1 MLQLVHYPNNQPQT
15 SHKLKHVLQVP
26 ARSASAPLS
35 TGEGPGVRPN
45 ARTTMPTLPIL
56 PPALDE
62 AQLRQ
67 LTADLSA
74 NQLLW
79 LSGYFYGQAT
89 SGGAPVAAVATAPAV
104 AETPAPKLT
113 ILYGSH
119 TGNGKKVAQ
128 QAAAAAKQRGLTAEV
143 RDMNDYPARQL
154 TQEQNLFVVV
164 STHGEG
170 EPPISAEELHQFLN
184 GPRAPKLPNLR
195 FAVLALGDSSYLHFC
210 QTGKEFD
217 QRLAEL
223 GGTRLLDRVDA
234 DVDYQTAASQ
244 WVEAVLEQIAG
255 TTAPAAASGAPAVAT
270 AASGT
275 AVVVTAPSAHAPIK
289 PLTHSL
295 IAEFTRENP
304 WPARVLE
311 SIQLNGRGSTKETY
325 HLELDLAGSGLR
337 FAPGDALAVR
347 PRNHDPLVEE
357 VLRAARLSD
366 SAPVQLGAES
376 LPLAAALAS
385 RRELTVLTRD
395 VLERYAALAP
405 HAELHGLLA
414 DTTRL
419 QPYLYG
425 RDVADLLT
433 DFPTDQLTA
442 QLLADTL
449 RPLPSR
455 AYSIASSLLAYP
467 DEVHLT
473 VGAVRYEAHGRRKQG
488 VCSSFLA
495 DRVAVGDEARVFV
508 EHNEYFKLPQNPAT
522 DIIMVGAGTGIAPF
536 RAFVQERAELGA
548 TGRNWLLFGNPH
560 FTTDF
565 LYQAE
570 WQQHLKK
577 GTLAKLDVA
586 FSRDQAEKIYV
597 QDRLL
602 EKSRDVFGWLENGA
616 QLYVCG
622 DKNRLGGA
630 VQTALAQV
638 VQREA
643 GVSAEDAAA
652 YVKNLRKQRRYL
664 EDVY

>member
-1 MLQLVHYPNNQPQT
+1 
-15 SHKLKHVLQVP
+15 
-26 ARSASAPLS
+26 
-35 TGEGPGVRPN
+35 
-45 ARTTMPTLPIL
+45 MPTLPIL
-56 PPALDE
+56 PPVLDE
-62 AQLRQ
+62 AQLQQ
-67 LTADLSA
+67 LTANLST

-89 SGGAPVAAVATAPAV
+89 GGNQAVAATAAVPAAAVAT
-104 AETPAPKLT
+104 EGQKLT

-119 TGNGKKVAQ
+119 TGNGKKVAL
-128 QAAAAAKQRGLTAEV
+128 QAAEAAKQRGLAADV
-143 RDMNDYPARQL
+143 RDMNDYPTRQL
-154 TQEQNLFVVV
+154 AQEQNLLVVV

-170 EPPISAEELHQFLN
+170 EPPMAAEELHQFIR
-184 GPRAPKLPNLR
+184 GSRAPKLPKLR
-195 FAVLALGDSSYLHFC
+195 FAVLALGDTSYLHFC

-223 GGTRLLDRVDA
+223 DGTRLLDRVDA
-234 DVDYQTAASQ
+234 DVDYQAAASQ
-244 WVEAVLEQIAG
+244 WIEAALDRILGAAAIETKEPEAAAVAWV
-255 TTAPAAASGAPAVAT
+255 APASH
-270 AASGT
+270 
-275 AVVVTAPSAHAPIK
+275 SAIPQS
-289 PLTHSL
+289 THSR
-295 IAEFTRENP
+295 IPEFTRENP

-311 SIQLNGRGSTKETY
+311 SIQLNGRSSTKETY
-325 HLELDLAGSGLR
+325 HIELDLAGSGLR

-366 SAPVQLGAES
+366 SAPVQLGAEN

-395 VLERYAALAP
+395 VLERYATLAP

-414 DTTRL
+414 DTARL

-442 QLLADTL
+442 QNLADTL
-449 RPLPSR
+449 RPLPAR
-455 AYSIASSLLAYP
+455 AYSIASSLLAHP

-473 VGAVRYEAHGRRKQG
+473 VGAVRYEAHGRRKHG

-508 EHNEYFKLPQNPAT
+508 EHNEYFKLPQNPGT

-536 RAFVQERAELGA
+536 RAFVEERVELGA
-548 TGRNWLLFGNPH
+548 PGRNWLLFGNPH

-570 WQQHLKK
+570 WQQHLKR
-577 GTLAKLDVA
+577 GGLARLDVA

-602 EKSRDVFGWLENGA
+602 ENSRAVFGWLENGA
-616 QLYVCG
+616 QFYVCG

-638 VQREA
+638 VQKEA
-643 GVSAEDAAA
+643 GLSAEDAAA
-652 YVKNLRKQRRYL
+652 YVKHLRKQRRYL

>member
-1 MLQLVHYPNNQPQT
+1 
-15 SHKLKHVLQVP
+15 
-26 ARSASAPLS
+26 
-35 TGEGPGVRPN
+35 
-45 ARTTMPTLPIL
+45 MPTLPIL
-56 PPALDE
+56 PPHLDE
-62 AQLRQ
+62 TQLQ
-67 LTADLSA
+67 QFSAGLSA
-74 NQLLW
+74 QQLVW

-89 SGGAPVAAVATAPAV
+89 GGDAAVAPAAPAPAV
-104 AETPAPKLT
+104 AATTVEKLT

-128 QAAAAAKQRGLTAEV
+128 QAAGAARQRGLTAEV
-143 RDMNDYPARQL
+143 RDMNDYPTRQL
-154 TQEQNLFVVV
+154 AQEQNLLVVV

-170 EPPISAEELHQFLN
+170 EPPISAEELHQLI
-184 GPRAPKLPNLR
+184 GGSRAPKLPKLR
-195 FAVLALGDSSYLHFC
+195 FAVLALGDTSYLHFC

-217 QRLAEL
+217 QRMAQL

-234 DVDYQTAASQ
+234 DVDYQATASQ
-244 WVEAVLEQIAG
+244 WIAASLDKIAG
-255 TTAPAAASGAPAVAT
+255 AAIGAETIATVVASATSVAADASVAAAHSPIHAAT
-270 AASGT
+270 DS
-275 AVVVTAPSAHAPIK
+275 P
-289 PLTHSL
+289 

-311 SIQLNGRGSTKETY
+311 SIQLNGRGSDKETY
-325 HLELDLAGSGLR
+325 HIELDLAGSGLR

-395 VLERYAALAP
+395 VLERYATLAP
-405 HAELHGLLA
+405 HAGLHGLLA

-442 QLLADTL
+442 QALADTL
-449 RPLPSR
+449 RPLPAR
-455 AYSIASSLLAYP
+455 AYSIASSLLAHP

-473 VGAVRYEAHGRRKQG
+473 VGAVRYEAHGRRKHG

-508 EHNEYFKLPQNPAT
+508 EHNDYFKLPQNADT
-522 DIIMVGAGTGIAPF
+522 DIIMIGAGTGIAPF
-536 RAFVQERAELGA
+536 RAFVAERVELGA
-548 TGRNWLLFGNPH
+548 SGRNWLLFGNPR

-570 WQQHLKK
+570 WQQHLKR
-577 GTLAKLDVA
+577 GGLARLDVA

-602 EKSRDVFGWLENGA
+602 ENSRDVFGWLENGA

-622 DKNRLGGA
+622 DKNRLGSA
-630 VQTALAQV
+630 VQAALAQV
-638 VQREA
+638 VQKEA
-643 GVSAEDAAA
+643 GLSAEDAAA
-652 YVKNLRKQRRYL
+652 YVKQLRKQRRYL

>member
-1 MLQLVHYPNNQPQT
+1 
-15 SHKLKHVLQVP
+15 
-26 ARSASAPLS
+26 
-35 TGEGPGVRPN
+35 
-45 ARTTMPTLPIL
+45 MPTLPIL

-62 AQLRQ
+62 AQLQQ
-67 LTADLSA
+67 LTANLSA

-79 LSGYFYGQAT
+79 LSGYLYGQAT
-89 SGGAPVAAVATAPAV
+89 GGNQAVAATAVPATAVATKGQ
-104 AETPAPKLT
+104 KLT

-128 QAAAAAKQRGLTAEV
+128 QAAEAARQRGLATEV
-143 RDMNDYPARQL
+143 RDMNDYSTRQL
-154 TQEQNLFVVV
+154 AQEQNLLVIV

-170 EPPISAEELHQFLN
+170 EPPMAADELHQFIR
-184 GPRAPKLPNLR
+184 GSRAPKLPRLR
-195 FAVLALGDSSYLHFC
+195 FAVLALGDTSYLHFC
-210 QTGKEFD
+210 QTGKDFD
-217 QRLAEL
+217 QQLATL
-223 GGTRLLDRVDA
+223 GGVRLLDRVDA
-234 DVDYQTAASQ
+234 DVDYHAAASQ
-244 WVEAVLEQIAG
+244 WIEAVLDKIAG
-255 TTAPAAASGAPAVAT
+255 AATIEAEESTAAAL
-270 AASGT
+270 AA
-275 AVVVTAPSAHAPIK
+275 
-289 PLTHSL
+289 PLTNSAIHSSTHSP
-295 IAEFTRENP
+295 IAEFTRDNP

-311 SIQLNGRGSTKETY
+311 SIQLNGRGANKETY
-325 HLELDLAGSGLR
+325 HIELDLAGSGLR

-347 PRNHDPLVEE
+347 PRNNDPLVEE

-366 SAPVQLGAES
+366 SAPVLLGAES

-395 VLERYAALAP
+395 VLERYATLAP

-442 QLLADTL
+442 QNLADTL

-455 AYSIASSLLAYP
+455 AYSIASSLLAHP

-473 VGAVRYEAHGRRKQG
+473 VGAVRYEAHGRRKHG

-508 EHNEYFKLPQNPAT
+508 EHNEYFKLPHNPAT
-522 DIIMVGAGTGIAPF
+522 DIIMIGAGTGIAPF
-536 RAFVQERAELGA
+536 RAFVEERVELGA
-548 TGRNWLLFGNPH
+548 PGRNWLLFGNPH

-570 WQQHLKK
+570 WQQHLKR
-577 GTLAKLDVA
+577 GGLARLDVA

-602 EKSRDVFGWLENGA
+602 ENSRDVFGWLENGA

-630 VQTALAQV
+630 VQAALGQV
-638 VQREA
+638 VQKEA
-643 GVSAEDAAA
+643 GFSAEDATA

>member
-1 MLQLVHYPNNQPQT
+1 M
-15 SHKLKHVLQVP
+15 
-26 ARSASAPLS
+26 
-35 TGEGPGVRPN
+35 RPN
-45 ARTTMPTLPIL
+45 VKTIMSLPIL
-56 PPALDE
+56 PPHLDE
-62 AQLRQ
+62 AHLQQ
-67 LTADLSA
+67 LSA
-74 NQLLW
+74 GLSAQQLVW

-89 SGGAPVAAVATAPAV
+89 SGGATVAAVAPAPAE
-104 AETPAPKLT
+104 AAAPVRKLT

-128 QAAAAAKQRGLTAEV
+128 QAAEAAKQRGLAAEV
-143 RDMNDYPARQL
+143 RDMNDYPTRQL
-154 TQEQNLFVVV
+154 AQEQNLLVIV

-170 EPPISAEELHQFLN
+170 EPPMAAEELHQFIR
-184 GPRAPKLPNLR
+184 GSRAPKLPKLR
-195 FAVLALGDSSYLHFC
+195 FAVLALGDTSYLHFC
-210 QTGKEFD
+210 QTGKDFD
-217 QRLAEL
+217 QQLATL
-223 GGTRLLDRVDA
+223 GGTRLLDRVDT
-234 DVDYQTAASQ
+234 DVDYQAAASQ
-244 WVEAVLEQIAG
+244 WIEAALEKIIE
-255 TTAPAAASGAPAVAT
+255 AT
-270 AASGT
+270 AAETGST
-275 AVVVTAPSAHAPIK
+275 AAAAVAPS
-289 PLTHSL
+289 THSAIHL
-295 IAEFTRENP
+295 SANSTIHPSTHSTVHQFTRENP

-311 SIQLNGRGSTKETY
+311 SIQLNGRGSDKETY
-325 HLELDLAGSGLR
+325 HIELDLAGSGLQY
-337 FAPGDALAVR
+337 APGDALAVR

-395 VLERYAALAP
+395 VLERYAILAP
-405 HAELHGLLA
+405 HAELQGLLA

-442 QLLADTL
+442 QALADTL

-455 AYSIASSLLAYP
+455 AYSIASSLLTHP

-473 VGAVRYEAHGRRKQG
+473 VGAVRYEAHGRRKHG
-488 VCSSFLA
+488 ACSSFLA

-508 EHNEYFKLPQNPAT
+508 EHNEYFKLPQNPGT

-536 RAFVQERAELGA
+536 RAFVEERVELGA

-565 LYQAE
+565 LYQTE

-577 GTLAKLDVA
+577 GGLAKLDVA

-602 EKSRDVFGWLENGA
+602 ESSRDVFGWLENGA
-616 QLYVCG
+616 QFYICG
-622 DKNRLGGA
+622 DKTRLGSA

-638 VQREA
+638 VQKEA
-643 GVSAEDAAA
+643 GLSADDAAA

>member
-1 MLQLVHYPNNQPQT
+1 
-15 SHKLKHVLQVP
+15 
-26 ARSASAPLS
+26 
-35 TGEGPGVRPN
+35 
-45 ARTTMPTLPIL
+45 MPPLPIL

-62 AQLRQ
+62 AQLQQ
-67 LTADLSA
+67 LTANLSA

-89 SGGAPVAAVATAPAV
+89 GGTQVAAASTALVAATSAA
-104 AETPAPKLT
+104 TQKLT

-119 TGNGKKVAQ
+119 TGNGKKIAQ
-128 QAAAAAKQRGLTAEV
+128 QAAEAAKSRGLAADV
-143 RDMNDYPARQL
+143 RDMNDYPTRQL
-154 TQEQNLFVVV
+154 AQEQSLLVIV

-170 EPPISAEELHQFLN
+170 EPPIAAEDLHQFLL

-217 QRLAEL
+217 QGLVDL
-223 GGTRLLDRVDA
+223 GATRLLARVDT
-234 DVDYQTAASQ
+234 DVEYQAAASQ
-244 WVEAVLEQIAG
+244 WIEAALAEIAG
-255 TTAPAAASGAPAVAT
+255 VAA
-270 AASGT
+270 GT
-275 AVVVTAPSAHAPIK
+275 AEALVTAGASVVSAGHSAIQPS
-289 PLTHSL
+289 THSA
-295 IAEFTRENP
+295 IAEFTHENP

-311 SIQLNGRGSTKETY
+311 SIQLNGRGSDKETY
-325 HLELDLAGSGLR
+325 HLELDLAGAGLR
-337 FAPGDALAVR
+337 YAPGDALAVR
-347 PRNHDPLVEE
+347 AINHDPLVEE

-442 QLLADTL
+442 QALADTL

-455 AYSIASSLLAYP
+455 AYSIASSLLAHP

-495 DRVAVGDEARVFV
+495 DRVAVGDEVRVFV
-508 EHNEYFKLPQNPAT
+508 EHNEYFKLPTNPAT

-536 RAFVQERAELGA
+536 RAFVEERVELGA

-570 WQQHLKK
+570 WQQQLKR
-577 GTLAKLDVA
+577 GGLARLDVA

-602 EKSRDVFGWLENGA
+602 ENSRDVFGWLENGA
-616 QLYVCG
+616 QFYVCG

-630 VQTALAQV
+630 VLAALTQV
-638 VQREA
+638 VQLEA
-643 GVSAEDAAA
+643 GLSAEDAAA
-652 YVKNLRKQRRYL
+652 YVKDLRKQRRYL